1 MIDLSID
8 IGVKKAII
16 KDKSNKN
23 LFFNWHT
30 KYGRTKYGILFVS
43 INDMAIAITVKNY
56 YIKALTK

>member
-23 LFFNWHT
+23 LFFNW
-30 KYGRTKYGILFVS
+30 YINCLESFPLEILLIAILFFS
-43 INDMAIAITVKNY
+43 
-56 YIKALTK
+56 LTKA